1 MTRRTNSRI
10 AGFTFLFYIAVAFPS
25 MVLLTRATAGE
36 TMAAKLSNLA
46 LHAADV
52 RLAAVLALLG
62 AFSALVLAV
71 TLHALTREQD
81 PDLALL
87 AMTCRVAEGVTGG
100 ISILSLLGLLAVVT
114 AGGANAPETAG
125 APAVGTFALDP
136 TPLAATFFAVGST
149 IFAWLF
155 LRGRMIP
162 VWLAWVGFLGSA
174 VIVVGLPLQIAQ
186 ILTGPVT
193 QIMWIPVA
201 VFELVVAVWLL
212 VKGAR
217 APALLP

>member
-25 MVLLTRATAGE
+25 MVLLTRATAGD
-36 TMAAKLSNLA
+36 TMTAKLSNVA
-46 LHAADV
+46 LHAGDV
-52 RLAAVLALLG
+52 RLAAVLALFG
-62 AFSALVLAV
+62 CFSALVLAV

-100 ISILSLLGLLAVVT
+100 VSILSLLGLLALVT
-114 AGGANAPETAG
+114 AGGATAPETVG
-125 APAVGTFALDP
+125 AQAVGTFALDP

-174 VIVVGLPLQIAQ
+174 VIVVSLPLQIASV
-186 ILTGPVT
+186 LTGPVT

-201 VFELVVAVWLL
+201 LFEIVVAGWLL
-212 VKGAR
+212 VKGAA
-217 APALLP
+217 APRSH